1 MVANENPSDER
12 LIALAEVRDVT
23 PQLDEA
29 GEMIGVPAIER
40 TLAACLDGIRRV
52 QTQRG
57 APATR
62 KSATRLLSRRFAAV
76 FVGGIGEDI
85 ADGGEVAGRMYV
97 REGANVAVDRVGS
110 VGA

>member
-1 MVANENPSDER
+1 MS
-12 LIALAEVRDVT
+12 

-29 GEMIGVPAIER
+29 GATIGVSAIEP

-85 ADGGEVAGRMYV
+85 ADGGEVAGQIHGGRCK
-97 REGANVAVDRVGS
+97 RRGRWGRN

>member
-1 MVANENPSDER
+1 PTRGVQASPLSPRGTRLPAAACTYLFHVVANENPSDER

-62 KSATRLLSRRFAAV
+62 KPRRGSCRGASC
-76 FVGGIGEDI
+76 GGLCLWH
-85 ADGGEVAGRMYV
+85 R
-97 REGANVAVDRVGS
+97 RR
-110 VGA
+110 

>member
-1 MVANENPSDER
+1 MS
-12 LIALAEVRDVT
+12 

-29 GEMIGVPAIER
+29 GATIGVSAIER

-62 KSATRLLSRRFAAV
+62 KSATRLLSRRFLRRSLLVASEKISPTV
-76 FVGGIGEDI
+76 VKSLDGCMCGKVQTSRSIGS
-85 ADGGEVAGRMYV
+85 EVSAL
-97 REGANVAVDRVGS
+97 E
-110 VGA
+110 